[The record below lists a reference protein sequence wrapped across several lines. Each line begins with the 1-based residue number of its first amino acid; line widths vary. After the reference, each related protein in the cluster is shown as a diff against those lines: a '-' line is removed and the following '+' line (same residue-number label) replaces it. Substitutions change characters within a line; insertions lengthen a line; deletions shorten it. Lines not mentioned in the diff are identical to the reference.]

1 VGFTIRLDQPLG
13 HQVKDG
19 REIVIAMDL
28 LQALARENGSHFVKL
43 ELCPRGRITADG
55 KAPIPRASPTSGLD
69 RESCQIWRVGI
80 DDTPYTV
87 SVSVYAV
94 GNISSTGGRSP
105 VWLVAMAIVAVA
117 KSSAF
122 GL

>member
-1 VGFTIRLDQPLG
+1 
-13 HQVKDG
+13 
-19 REIVIAMDL
+19 MDP

-43 ELCPRGRITADG
+43 ELCPTGQITADG
-55 KAPIPRASPTSGLD
+55 KAPVPRASPTPGLD

-87 SVSVYAV
+87 SSSVFAV
-94 GNISSTGGRSP
+94 GKMSSTGRRSP

-117 KSSAF
+117 TSSAF
-122 GL
+122 GLRAVLRRR